1 MASSFLTLLDLV
13 KQGYTVTIEPGDEK
27 RIDMMLTVR
36 TEKRSYIR
44 KIFVYDELLKKEAD
58 ARWVEEVITKQAM
71 ADLEEMREWET
82 SILIDYSP
90 LPIDD

>member
-27 RIDMMLTVR
+27 RYDMILTVR

-44 KIFVYDELLKKEAD
+44 KIFVYDELLKKETNAP
-58 ARWVEEVITKQAM
+58 WIEEIITKQVMDA
-71 ADLEEMREWET
+71 LEEMREWET